1 MSHACICTGLC
12 GRVSTRPE
20 PSLGSAMKPCLT
32 PADWLRS
39 LDGLHPSDI
48 TQWISM
54 SPNSSIAQLY
64 RQGTFYSGYFV
75 KQAPG
80 DEFPGV
86 LGPLT
91 GPKTLHT
98 DHGHGRHSVLV
109 TCSPGYGGPD
119 AVTCAPEAESNT
131 YASAP
136 SLPPQ
141 LRLRQTSSLA
151 FRDQGAAKLR
161 RGADAV
167 CYVGGTYTAR
177 QLHP

>member
-1 MSHACICTGLC
+1 M
-12 GRVSTRPE
+12 E
-20 PSLGSAMKPCLT
+20 PCLT

-91 GPKTLHT
+91 GAKTLYT

-119 AVTCAPEAESNT
+119 AVTCAPEAKSNT
-131 YASAP
+131 ILCIGVVSATAVAVAADFITCFSTSRSRKAS
-136 SLPPQ
+136 
-141 LRLRQTSSLA
+141 TW
-151 FRDQGAAKLR
+151 G
-161 RGADAV
+161 
-167 CYVGGTYTAR
+167 
-177 QLHP
+177 